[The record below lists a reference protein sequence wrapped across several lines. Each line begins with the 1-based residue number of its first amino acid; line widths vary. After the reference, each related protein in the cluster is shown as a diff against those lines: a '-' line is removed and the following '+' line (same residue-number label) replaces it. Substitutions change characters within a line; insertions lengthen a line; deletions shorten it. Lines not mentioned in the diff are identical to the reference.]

1 MMYSEVRTILTLLQ
15 SCNGGSSAVQ
25 ALWTAEINAPDQIS
39 LFEKVYL
46 LRLSNSECYIKL
58 HIFLG
63 GNYVPKQLY
72 GHNKTR

>member
-1 MMYSEVRTILTLLQ
+1 MYSEVRTIQTLFL
-15 SCNGGSSAVQ
+15 CWNGGSSADL
-25 ALWTAEINAPDQIS
+25 ALRTAEINAPDHIS

-58 HIFLG
+58 HILLG
-63 GNYVPKQLY
+63 GSYVPKQLY